1 MAPKIIENKS
11 NCCGELE
18 EERVKEAYWI
28 CFAFM
33 VYEDMYKQKPLSVHD
48 NQEATS
54 RLNETSLDKYRN
66 DVYWIWHDLLDVLD
80 AMAPYEQD
88 WIDNMQPHEER
99 KHIEKLLLQPD
110 QFCKTCWY
118 WLDLITSEAD
128 R

>member
-33 VYEDMYKQKPLSVHD
+33 VYEDMYKQEPFSVHD
-48 NQEATS
+48 NQEVTS
-54 RLNETSLDKYRN
+54 RLNETALDKYCN
-66 DVYWIWHDLLDVLD
+66 DVYWLWHDLLDVLD

-88 WIDNMQPHEER
+88 
-99 KHIEKLLLQPD
+99 
-110 QFCKTCWY
+110 
-118 WLDLITSEAD
+118 
-128 R
+128 

>member
-1 MAPKIIENKS
+1 M
-11 NCCGELE
+11 
-18 EERVKEAYWI
+18 
-28 CFAFM
+28 
-33 VYEDMYKQKPLSVHD
+33 
-48 NQEATS
+48 
-54 RLNETSLDKYRN
+54 NETALDKYRN
-66 DVYWIWHDLLDVLD
+66 DVYWLWHDLLDVLD
-80 AMAPYEQD
+80 AMSPYEQD